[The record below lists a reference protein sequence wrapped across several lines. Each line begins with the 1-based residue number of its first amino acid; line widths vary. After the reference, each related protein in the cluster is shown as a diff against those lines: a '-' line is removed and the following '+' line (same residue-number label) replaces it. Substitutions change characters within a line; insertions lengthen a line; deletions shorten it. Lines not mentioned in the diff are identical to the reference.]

1 MPRGASAG
9 KNFSAAIETGR
20 MGAGRMRLN
29 RIERA
34 VIAVTA
40 LLLAVMAGWF
50 LSARSSRAAL
60 RSALPAPSGE
70 AVRFPS
76 RPGAEDGQGDAL
88 LDLNAAG
95 LEELMALPGIGQ
107 TRAQAIL
114 DWREENGP
122 FRYVEELVEVPGI
135 GEGLLED
142 LTDYITVRNGGP

>member
-1 MPRGASAG
+1 
-9 KNFSAAIETGR
+9 

-40 LLLAVMAGWF
+40 LLLAVMAGWS
-50 LSARSSRAAL
+50 LRAWSGRAAL

-70 AVRFPS
+70 AVQSPS
-76 RPGAEDGQGDAL
+76 QPGAEGAQGDAL
-88 LDLNAAG
+88 LDLNTAG
-95 LEELMALPGIGQ
+95 LEELMGLPGIGQ